1 MILISREVSRTT
13 HIAAETCN
21 MYARQKAEV
30 NGGWD
35 PVARTRQM
43 STIWRCPAL
52 SRYAPRQRLN
62 DTLSPHPS
70 LILFIFHN
78 LGHAHTH
85 CLTRGNAANPREEP
99 ACRRALMFH
108 PTTRPVARS
117 SVRKYSEVQRSQ
129 YGQRTTSD
137 NRLPM
142 RNCLSN
148 QATTIFE

>member
-1 MILISREVSRTT
+1 
-13 HIAAETCN
+13 
-21 MYARQKAEV
+21 MYTRQKAEV

-35 PVARTRQM
+35 PVALTRQM

-62 DTLSPHPS
+62 DTLSLHPS
-70 LILFIFHN
+70 PLLVLLSIFHGF
-78 LGHAHTH
+78 GHAHTH
-85 CLTRGNAANPREEP
+85 CLTRGNANNPSEEP

-117 SVRKYSEVQRSQ
+117 SIRNYLEARRSQ
-129 YGQRTTSD
+129 YDQRTTSGSW
-137 NRLPM
+137 LPM

-148 QATTIFE
+148 QATTMVE